1 MQNFKFD
8 FFKLWIVIFL
18 IIFLYLFRQFSE
30 NGRYTM
36 NVAGGL
42 IDTRTGAVYVLNEET
57 GKAEI
62 IIPAISE

>member
-8 FFKLWIVIFL
+8 FFKLCIVIFL
-18 IIFLYLFRQFSE
+18 IIFLYLFRQFTE
-30 NGRYTM
+30 NSRYTM
-36 NVAGGL
+36 NVAGVL
-42 IDTRTGAVYVLNEET
+42 IDTRTGAVYEVNEET